1 MSGNESKAWYV
12 LMSKPRQDAYAE
24 EQLNNQGYTTYR
36 PLAVREKRF
45 RGKRV
50 KVTESLF
57 SRYMFVELDAKRDNW
72 EPIRSTYGV
81 SNFVRFGSM
90 PLSVPD
96 ALVNDLR
103 MRENQFQE
111 RAIDLDRFHRGEVVT
126 IKSGPFQGLDAI
138 FERYSGEERAI
149 LLMNI
154 LNEQAKV
161 AVSPADICKTA

>member
-1 MSGNESKAWYV
+1 MVHSESKAWYV

-24 EQLNNQGYTTYR
+24 EQLNNQGYNTYR

-57 SRYMFVELDAKRDNW
+57 SRYMFVELDDKRDNW

-81 SNFVRFGSM
+81 SSIVRFGSM

-96 ALVNDLR
+96 ALISNLR

-111 RAIDLDRFHRGEVVT
+111 RAIDLDRFHQGEVVT
-126 IKSGPFQGLDAI
+126 IKAGPFQGLDAI
-138 FERYSGEERAI
+138 FGRY
-149 LLMNI
+149 
-154 LNEQAKV
+154 
-161 AVSPADICKTA
+161 